1 MNRREFSTLSA
12 ASIATL
18 AAPLAMA
25 QQAAAVPF
33 LRLAQRQPTLDANRI
48 EVLEFFAY
56 TCSHCF
62 AFEPALD
69 AWSRKLPAD
78 VLFRRIPVAFREVPF
93 VLHQKLY
100 FTLEAM
106 GLVDALH
113 RKVFV
118 AIHVDRNMLDS
129 PEKVIEFAVKN
140 GVDKAKFTDLLN
152 SFGVATKARQAAA
165 LSVGYKIDGTPALGV
180 NGEFLTSGTLS
191 GGNEAALGT
200 VDQLVAQIRK
210 RK

>member
-1 MNRREFSTLSA
+1 MNRREFSTLAA
-12 ASIATL
+12 ASMATL
-18 AAPLAMA
+18 AAPLVWA
-25 QQAAAVPF
+25 QAAGATNY
-33 LRLAQRQPTLDANRI
+33 LRLAQRQPTLDASRI

-56 TCSHCF
+56 TCPHCF

-69 AWSRKLPAD
+69 AWSRKQPAD

-100 FTLEAM
+100 FTLETM

-113 RKVFV
+113 RKVFA
-118 AIHVDRNMLDS
+118 AIHVERNMLDS
-129 PEKVIEFAVKN
+129 PEKILDFAVKN
-140 GVDKAKFTDLLN
+140 GVDKAKFADVLN

-180 NGEFLTSGTLS
+180 NGEFLTSGSLS

>member
-1 MNRREFSTLSA
+1 MNRREFSTLGA
-12 ASIATL
+12 ASM
-18 AAPLAMA
+18 AALTALPVAA
-25 QQAAAVPF
+25 QPAASVPY
-33 LRLAQRQPTLDANRI
+33 LRLAQRQPTVDANRI

-56 TCSHCF
+56 TCPHCF
-62 AFEPALD
+62 AFQPALEV
-69 AWSRKLPAD
+69 WSRRQPAD

-100 FTLEAM
+100 FTLETM
-106 GLVDALH
+106 GLVDTLH
-113 RKVFV
+113 RKVFA
-118 AIHVDRNMLDS
+118 AIHVERNMLDS
-129 PEKVIEFAVKN
+129 PEKVLDFAVKN
-140 GVDKAKFTDLLN
+140 GVDKAKFADVLN

>member
-1 MNRREFSTLSA
+1 MNRREFSSLGA
-12 ASIATL
+12 ASLATL
-18 AAPLAMA
+18 AAPHAWA
-25 QQAAAVPF
+25 QGPAGANY
-33 LRLAQRQPTLDANRI
+33 LRLSQRQPTLDANRI

-56 TCSHCF
+56 TCPHCF
-62 AFEPALD
+62 AFEPALE
-69 AWSRKLPAD
+69 AWSRKQPAD
-78 VLFRRIPVAFREVPF
+78 VLLRRMPVAFREVPF

-100 FTLEAM
+100 FTLESM
-106 GLVDALH
+106 GLVDSLH
-113 RKVFV
+113 RKVFT
-118 AIHVDRNMLDS
+118 AIHVDRNPLDS
-129 PEKVIEFAVKN
+129 PEKVLDFAVKN
-140 GVDKAKFTDLLN
+140 GVDKAKFADVLN

-200 VDQLVAQIRK
+200 VDQLIAQIRQ

>member
-1 MNRREFSTLSA
+1 MNRREFSSLGA
-12 ASIATL
+12 ASLATL
-18 AAPLAMA
+18 AAPHARA
-25 QQAAAVPF
+25 QAAAGTNY
-33 LRLAQRQPTLDANRI
+33 LRLSQRQPTLDANRI

-56 TCSHCF
+56 TCPHCF
-62 AFEPALD
+62 AFEPALE
-69 AWSRKLPAD
+69 AWSRKQPAD
-78 VLFRRIPVAFREVPF
+78 VLLRRMPVAFREVPF

-100 FTLEAM
+100 FTLESM
-106 GLVDALH
+106 GLVDSLH
-113 RKVFV
+113 RKVFT
-118 AIHVDRNMLDS
+118 AIHVDRNPLDS
-129 PEKVIEFAVKN
+129 PEKVLDFAVKN
-140 GVDKAKFTDLLN
+140 GVDKAKFADVLN

-200 VDQLVAQIRK
+200 VDQLVAQIRQ

>member
-1 MNRREFSTLSA
+1 MNRREFSSLGA
-12 ASIATL
+12 ASLATL
-18 AAPLAMA
+18 AAPHAWA
-25 QQAAAVPF
+25 QGPAGANY
-33 LRLAQRQPTLDANRI
+33 LRLSQRQPTLDANRI

-56 TCSHCF
+56 TCPHCF
-62 AFEPALD
+62 AFEPALE
-69 AWSRKLPAD
+69 AWSRKQPAD
-78 VLFRRIPVAFREVPF
+78 VLLRRMPVAFREVPF

-100 FTLEAM
+100 FTLESM
-106 GLVDALH
+106 GLVDSLH
-113 RKVFV
+113 RKVFT
-118 AIHVDRNMLDS
+118 AIHVDRNPLDS
-129 PEKVIEFAVKN
+129 PEKVLDFAVKN
-140 GVDKAKFTDLLN
+140 GVDKAKFADVLN

-200 VDQLVAQIRK
+200 VDQLVAQIRQ

>member
-1 MNRREFSTLSA
+1 MNRREFSTLGA
-12 ASIATL
+12 ASMATL

-25 QQAAAVPF
+25 QQAAAVPYV
-33 LRLAQRQPTLDANRI
+33 RLAQRQPTLDANRI

-62 AFEPALD
+62 AFEPALE

-93 VLHQKLY
+93 VLHQKLF

-106 GLVDALH
+106 GLIDTLH

-165 LSVGYKIDGTPALGV
+165 LSAGYKIDGTPALGV

>member
-1 MNRREFSTLSA
+1 MNRREFSTLGA
-12 ASIATL
+12 ASLATL
-18 AAPLAMA
+18 AAPHAWA
-25 QQAAAVPF
+25 QGPAGANY
-33 LRLAQRQPTLDANRI
+33 LRLSQRQPTLDANRI

-56 TCSHCF
+56 TCPHCF
-62 AFEPALD
+62 AFEPALE
-69 AWSRKLPAD
+69 AWSRKQPAD
-78 VLFRRIPVAFREVPF
+78 VLLRRMPVAFREVPF

-100 FTLEAM
+100 FTLESM
-106 GLVDALH
+106 GLVDSLH
-113 RKVFV
+113 RKVFT
-118 AIHVDRNMLDS
+118 AIHVDRNPLDS
-129 PEKVIEFAVKN
+129 PEKVLDFAVKN
-140 GVDKAKFTDLLN
+140 GVDKAKFADVLN

-200 VDQLVAQIRK
+200 VDQLVAQIRQ